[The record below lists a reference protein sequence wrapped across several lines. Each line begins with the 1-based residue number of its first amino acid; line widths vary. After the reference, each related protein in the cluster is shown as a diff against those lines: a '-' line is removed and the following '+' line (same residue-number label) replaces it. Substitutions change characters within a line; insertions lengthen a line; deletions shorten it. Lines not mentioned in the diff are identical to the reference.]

1 MTICS
6 TSPRLRGRAFCV
18 CFIVA
23 LLLVTDDWECVNK
36 KNRGASLAGSQRWYA
51 ACRRMEADVKLV
63 CNFQEHLLRTPAVAD
78 SKNEETF
85 KVVDR
90 RLFGE
95 DGELRQ
101 DVVEQE
107 RRNEEAAEKKAAAQ
121 AESKAKAAAAAAA
134 AAATMPAPTQNAGA
148 VAANAGSAGAPGN
161 GAGLAEVTP
170 EDAAAE
176 AQDSGEINP
185 TSRSFQMLI
194 DFLTRNAAAML
205 GGMADPRTGQ
215 AFVDLEGAREVI
227 DMLDALR
234 EKTRGNLSKEDDN
247 LLIEV
252 IGSLKL
258 TFMEISKV
266 AAEQMAKKAKAK

>member
-1 MTICS
+1 
-6 TSPRLRGRAFCV
+6 
-18 CFIVA
+18 
-23 LLLVTDDWECVNK
+23 
-36 KNRGASLAGSQRWYA
+36 
-51 ACRRMEADVKLV
+51 
-63 CNFQEHLLRTPAVAD
+63 VAD
-78 SKNEETF
+78 SKHEETF

-95 DGELRQ
+95 DGELRK

-107 RRNEEAAEKKAAAQ
+107 RRNEEAAEKKATAQ
-121 AESKAKAAAAAAA
+121 AQEKAKAAAASK
-134 AAATMPAPTQNAGA
+134 PAPAQPATAFP
-148 VAANAGSAGAPGN
+148 ANAADAQGAAGN
-161 GAGLAEVTP
+161 GAALAETTP
-170 EDAAAE
+170 EEAAAE
-176 AQDSGEINP
+176 AQDSGDINP

-234 EKTRGNLSKEDDN
+234 EKTRGNLSKDDDN

>member
-1 MTICS
+1 
-6 TSPRLRGRAFCV
+6 
-18 CFIVA
+18 
-23 LLLVTDDWECVNK
+23 
-36 KNRGASLAGSQRWYA
+36 
-51 ACRRMEADVKLV
+51 MEADVKLV
-63 CNFQEHLLRTPAVAD
+63 CNFQEHLLRIPAVAD

-121 AESKAKAAAAAAA
+121 AEAKAKAAAPSSAGKATPAPAANPF
-134 AAATMPAPTQNAGA
+134 AATSDVQGA
-148 VAANAGSAGAPGN
+148 AGN
-161 GAGLAEVTP
+161 GAGLAAVTP
-170 EDAAAE
+170 EDAAAD
-176 AQDSGEINP
+176 AQDSGELNP
-185 TSRSFQMLI
+185 TSRSFQLLI

-234 EKTRGNLSKEDDN
+234 EKTRGNLSKDDDN

-258 TFMEISKV
+258 TFMEISKA